1 MISITIQGKS
11 EAIASVEGLKWAPNY
26 ADDIL
31 APLADDYH
39 HNCGNLPHHVSC

>member
-11 EAIASVEGLKWAPNY
+11 EAIASVEGLKWAPKY